1 MEIQHYTLEETPMA
15 RTKKE
20 PDLKAAVMKRYE
32 ELLKR
37 RDEIDVEL
45 KGLKTFLK
53 SVGAVRAPRRGLKTN
68 APSRKGSATEAI
80 LSAVGKAKE
89 GITIDQIM
97 KSTRLGRQTV
107 NGVLNRMKKIGKAKA
122 LKRGVYTLV

>member
-1 MEIQHYTLEETPMA
+1 MA

-20 PDLKAAVMKRYE
+20 TDLKVAVLKRYE

-37 RDEIDVEL
+37 RDEIDGEL

-53 SVGAVRAPRRGLKTN
+53 SVGAVRTPRRSVKTN
-68 APSRKGSATEAI
+68 AASRKGSATQAI
-80 LSAVGKAKE
+80 LSAIGKAKE

-107 NGVLNRMKKIGKAKA
+107 NGVLNRMKKMGKAKT
-122 LKRGVYTLV
+122 LKRGIYTLG